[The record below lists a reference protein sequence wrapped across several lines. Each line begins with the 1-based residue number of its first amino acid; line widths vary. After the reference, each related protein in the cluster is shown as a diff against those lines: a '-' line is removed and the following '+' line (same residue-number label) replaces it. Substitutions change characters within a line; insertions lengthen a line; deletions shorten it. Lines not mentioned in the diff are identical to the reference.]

1 MNKVKG
7 MEKKAREEK
16 LMEWNSINQ
25 TLFLPLSL
33 SSPHQ
38 PYSVA
43 LLAFIRKCFFVP
55 FNFNYVVYKENK
67 DETLCL
73 KNFPVLL

>member
-33 SSPHQ
+33 FSIPTSD
-38 PYSVA
+38 A
-43 LLAFIRKCFFVP
+43 FLAFICR
-55 FNFNYVVYKENK
+55 
-67 DETLCL
+67 
-73 KNFPVLL
+73 